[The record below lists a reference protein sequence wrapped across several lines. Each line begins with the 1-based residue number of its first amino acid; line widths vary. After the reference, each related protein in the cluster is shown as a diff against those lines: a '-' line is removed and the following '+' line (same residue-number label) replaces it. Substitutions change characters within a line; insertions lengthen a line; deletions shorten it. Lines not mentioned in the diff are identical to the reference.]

1 MNEMEGETKDGG
13 RVSLRLRD
21 GGRPTKISMLF
32 SKGFDDA
39 P

>member
-1 MNEMEGETKDGG
+1 MYLTDEFLILKI
-13 RVSLRLRD
+13 VYKRD